1 MHVIDII
8 LQKVAMIVLTTNL
21 AARQKSACF
30 DTPALQLKRNVQQS
44 IWWKLD
50 ILVTFREK
58 KENWKQQQ
66 ETKLKSTLFLK
77 GEIWMEKVEI

>member
-44 IWWKLD
+44 I
-50 ILVTFREK
+50 
-58 KENWKQQQ
+58 
-66 ETKLKSTLFLK
+66 
-77 GEIWMEKVEI
+77 